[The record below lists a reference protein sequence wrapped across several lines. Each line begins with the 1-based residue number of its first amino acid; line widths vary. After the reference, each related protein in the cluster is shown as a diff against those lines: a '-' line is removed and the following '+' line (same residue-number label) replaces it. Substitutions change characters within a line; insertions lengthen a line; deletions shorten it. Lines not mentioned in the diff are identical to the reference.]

1 MERGIMMSKVM
12 TMMVM
17 IMLISLLLKVVVMMM
32 MEGRS
37 IKVHYVV
44 QTMGSRIGGNKCCRH
59 KMI

>member
-44 QTMGSRIGGNKCCRH
+44 QTMGSRIGGNKSC
-59 KMI
+59 